1 MELLTVLLN
10 REKTAHIF
18 HTCMIGL
25 PESFYFSPV
34 KKILVIKATSAI

>member
-18 HTCMIGL
+18 HTCIGL